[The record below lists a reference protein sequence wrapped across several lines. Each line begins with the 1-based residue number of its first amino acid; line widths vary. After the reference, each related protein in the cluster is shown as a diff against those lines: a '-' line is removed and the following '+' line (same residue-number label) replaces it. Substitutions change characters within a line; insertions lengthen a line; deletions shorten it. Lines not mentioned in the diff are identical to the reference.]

1 MPRGRLVFIPGIVW
15 HITHRCHD
23 RSYLLKFHRDKKRWL
38 DWLFKAKVA
47 YGLKILNYAITSN
60 HIHLLV
66 FADQRRSVI
75 PQSIQLVA
83 GRTAWEYNRR
93 KNRSGAFWEGP
104 YFGTAV
110 QDDHHLYEC
119 MVYIDLNMVRAGVV
133 DHPREW
139 RFCGYNELM
148 GERQRYRLIDKKALM
163 GLMQAR
169 DWGSWKKSYDQM
181 IETALEK
188 NGLVRDRRWTESIAV
203 GTDSFIKNIKE
214 KLGHE
219 DEDETGVPEE
229 NARGWRVRVRID

>member
-1 MPRGRLVFIPGIVW
+1 MPRGKLVFVPGIVW

-38 DWLFKAKVA
+38 DWLFKAKAA

-66 FADQRRSVI
+66 IADQRRSVI

-104 YFGTAV
+104 YHGTAV
-110 QDDHHLYEC
+110 QNDNHLCEC

-133 DHPREW
+133 DHPQEW

-148 GERQRYRLIDKKALM
+148 GDRQRYRLIDKNSLM
-163 GLMQAR
+163 GLMRAS
-169 DWGSWKKSYDQM
+169 DWGSWQKSYAQM

-188 NGLVRDRRWTESIAV
+188 NGLARDRRWTESIAV
-203 GTDSFIKNIKE
+203 GTDSFVKNIKE
-214 KLGHE
+214 KLGYE
-219 DEDETGVPEE
+219 DEDETSMPEG
-229 NARGWRVRVRID
+229 NTRGWRVRLRID